1 MASKQPSPE
10 RAPAEWNSTWRG
22 VASLLI
28 FIHLFCVFT
37 VLASNHLRSPLQ
49 ARLVEVFSAY
59 TQLLNFDPDFTPY
72 YLVSGPT
79 TDDCEIVLDLYA
91 DGEKPV
97 AQQSLLKT
105 VRLPD
110 QGSKLLGSQRRYI
123 TLARMVA
130 TFANPENELD
140 EMSGEI
146 ARAVGARIMLENGAR
161 RCVFRCVQRSSQP
174 INLDDLRPG
183 FPRDNPRA
191 PQYELLAYEA
201 DVWFDEDNQVQAI
214 KRSARNEVA
223 PRQGASQSAPATPA
237 PAVQAPSVQG
247 GS

>member
-1 MASKQPSPE
+1 MASKTPSPD
-10 RAPAEWNSTWRG
+10 RTPAEWNSTWRG

-28 FIHLFCVFT
+28 FVHFFCVFT
-37 VLASNHLRSPLQ
+37 VLSSNHLRSPLQ
-49 ARLVEVFSAY
+49 SRLVDVFSAY

-79 TDDCEIVLDLYA
+79 TDDCFLVLDLYA

-97 AQQSLLKT
+97 AQQQLLKS
-105 VRLPD
+105 VRLPEPSH
-110 QGSKLLGSQRRYI
+110 GSKLNGSQRRYI
-123 TLARMVA
+123 TLARLVA

-140 EMSGEI
+140 ENSGEI
-146 ARAVGARIMLENGAR
+146 ARAVGARIMLENQAR
-161 RCVFRCVQRSSQP
+161 RCVFRCIQKSSQP
-174 INLDDLRPG
+174 INLNDLRPG
-183 FPRDNPRA
+183 FPGDNPNA
-191 PQYELLAYEA
+191 PQYEIQVYEA

-223 PRQGASQSAPATPA
+223 PRQAASASVPSA
-237 PAVQAPSVQG
+237 QG